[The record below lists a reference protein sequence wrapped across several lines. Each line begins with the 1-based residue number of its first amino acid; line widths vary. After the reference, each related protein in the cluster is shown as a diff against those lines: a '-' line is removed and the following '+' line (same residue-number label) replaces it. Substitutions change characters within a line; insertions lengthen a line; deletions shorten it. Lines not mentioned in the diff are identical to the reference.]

1 MQFKRKALLTI
12 FENGGRMGNP
22 RYTEDSQTTDS
33 QNVLDGQSQVLL
45 DDDHAGWRGE
55 DETWRE
61 REGRNE
67 LKHVAGLGE
76 L

>member
-33 QNVLDGQSQVLL
+33 QNVLDGQSQVLRPRRL
-45 DDDHAGWRGE
+45 AG
-55 DETWRE
+55 
-61 REGRNE
+61 
-67 LKHVAGLGE
+67 
-76 L
+76 

>member
-12 FENGGRMGNP
+12 FENGGRMVNP

-45 DDDHAGWRGE
+45 DDDHAGWRG
-55 DETWRE
+55 
-61 REGRNE
+61 
-67 LKHVAGLGE
+67 
-76 L
+76 